1 MNYKD
6 YNIGVLALQGDF
18 ERHLYQLDLLGARNG
33 LVKLPRDLAELDGL
47 IMPGGESTTMNI
59 LFDRF
64 NLREPLTEF
73 GRSKPI
79 YGTCAG
85 MIMLAKHI
93 DDNLSKVETLGLI
106 DIDVVRNAYGRQV
119 FSFEDDVPVS
129 LDNGTHTVRATFI
142 RAPKVVRTGPGVE
155 ILATYRDSP
164 VLVREKHILAGSFHT
179 ELDDDTTILR
189 YFFSHFLADKQ

>member
-18 ERHLYQLDLLGARNG
+18 ERHLYQLDLLGARNR
-33 LVKLPRDLAELDGL
+33 LVKLPRDLAGLDGL

-106 DIDVVRNAYGRQV
+106 DIDVVRNAPGRQV
-119 FSFEDDVPVS
+119 F
-129 LDNGTHTVRATFI
+129 
-142 RAPKVVRTGPGVE
+142 
-155 ILATYRDSP
+155 
-164 VLVREKHILAGSFHT
+164 
-179 ELDDDTTILR
+179 
-189 YFFSHFLADKQ
+189 